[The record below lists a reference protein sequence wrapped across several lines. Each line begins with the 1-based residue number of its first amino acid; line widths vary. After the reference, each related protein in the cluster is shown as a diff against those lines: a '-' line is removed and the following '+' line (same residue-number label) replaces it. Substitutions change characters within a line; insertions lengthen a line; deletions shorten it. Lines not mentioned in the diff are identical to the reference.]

1 MHICRKVT
9 FLYEMWGL
17 PLCPPL
23 DTLLRQNIEYS
34 AITNMLFGSNCAT
47 ASLNSTFL
55 RILAQC
61 APTWFDM
68 VLVGPLVTS
77 VSDKVRRK
85 KPFLFFKKNCKNS
98 TAIVNV
104 LVVFLLLYIFL
115 KIFIA
120 NNTGK
125 NNAQTKLE

>member
-9 FLYEMWGL
+9 FLCERWGL

-34 AITNMLFGSNCAT
+34 ALTNMLFGSNCAT

-77 VSDKVRRK
+77 VSGKVRRK
-85 KPFLFFKKNCKNS
+85 KPFLFFKKKI
-98 TAIVNV
+98 ARIVQ
-104 LVVFLLLYIFL
+104 LSSMYL
-115 KIFIA
+115 
-120 NNTGK
+120 
-125 NNAQTKLE
+125 

>member
-1 MHICRKVT
+1 MYILYICSKVT
-9 FLYEMWGL
+9 FLCERWGL

-23 DTLLRQNIEYS
+23 DTLLRQNIEYN

-85 KPFLFFKKNCKNS
+85 KPFLFFLKKNCKNS

-104 LVVFLLLYIFL
+104 LHSCVSATLYIFENIYC
-115 KIFIA
+115 K
-120 NNTGK
+120 
-125 NNAQTKLE
+125 